1 MGFAEP
7 ETINGTVYR
16 NPSTGEKAV
25 LMYIRDDKYGILYT
39 MSDIIKGGREY
50 IKKKQMVLF

>member
-1 MGFAEP
+1 MCISLQHIELRKYF
-7 ETINGTVYR
+7 
-16 NPSTGEKAV
+16 KQ
-25 LMYIRDDKYGILYT
+25 LCDKYGILYT